1 MNILKVF
8 GIILLAVGI
17 LCLVYKGFTYT
28 KETHDAKLGPIE
40 FQVKEKERFS
50 VPTWAGIALIAGGAV
65 LLLVP
70 MKKG

>member
-1 MNILKVF
+1 MNITKIF
-8 GIILLAVGI
+8 GVVLLAVGI

-40 FQVKEKERFS
+40 FQVKEKEH
-50 VPTWAGIALIAGGAV
+50 VTIPVWVGVVLAAGGAV

-70 MKKG
+70 AKKG